1 MSVASAAILASAIR
15 PRGEGGG
22 TQSGPRNI
30 QESVVQKPIQWLI
43 VAGVVGYFGYQLLK
57 DMIKT
62 GDEKKQEGA
71 ETAGTNNPWAF
82 ENFLNWSKVPKGTKI
97 LEYNAALAKARQIYN
112 ALDVVA
118 YENED
123 IVVGVFTSLPSQIQV
138 AQVAKT
144 FYDNFGKDILTYIQQ
159 GNKTFNFWTGGLS
172 TENYQRIIENV
183 ARKPKF

>member
-15 PRGEGGG
+15 PKSESKS
-22 TQSGPRNI
+22 SGPKTVG
-30 QESVVQKPIQWLI
+30 ESVVQKPIQWLI
-43 VAGVVGYFGYQLLK
+43 VAGVVGYIGYKLLK
-57 DMIKT
+57 DVVKT

-71 ETAGTNNPWAF
+71 ETAGTNNPFAF
-82 ENFLNWSKVPKGTKI
+82 EQFLDWSRVPKGTKV
-97 LEYNAALAKARQIYN
+97 LEYNAALARARQIYN

-138 AQVAKT
+138 AQVAKA
-144 FYDNFGKDILTYIQQ
+144 FYDNFGKDVLTYIQQ
-159 GNKTFNFWTGGLS
+159 GNKTFNFFTGGLS
-172 TENYQRIIENV
+172 TENYNRIIQNV

>member
-15 PRGEGGG
+15 PKSERQG
-22 TQSGPRNI
+22 SGPKTVG
-30 QESVVQKPIQWLI
+30 ESVVQKPIQWLI
-43 VAGVVGYFGYQLLK
+43 VAGVVGYIGYKLLK
-57 DMIKT
+57 DVVKT

-71 ETAGTNNPWAF
+71 ETAGTNNPFAF
-82 ENFLNWSKVPKGTKI
+82 EQFLDWTKVPKGTKV
-97 LEYNAALAKARQIYN
+97 LEYNAALARARQIYN

-138 AQVAKT
+138 AQVAKA
-144 FYDNFGKDILTYIQQ
+144 FYDNFGKDVLTYIQQ
-159 GNKTFNFWTGGLS
+159 GNKTFNFFTGGLS
-172 TENYQRIIENV
+172 TENYNRIIQNV